1 MIGVVWY
8 YLTHPN
14 CPLPTP
20 YTIHTYIGGPNPAES
35 TSARPSLVTANASP
49 SMKKSATPAASP
61 IKNMKGS
68 DYNAL
73 IKAKN
78 VGSSTSF
85 KKKDYN
91 DLVKEKKAQA
101 KAAALAQQ

>member
-1 MIGVVWY
+1 
-8 YLTHPN
+8 
-14 CPLPTP
+14 
-20 YTIHTYIGGPNPAES
+20 
-35 TSARPSLVTANASP
+35 
-49 SMKKSATPAASP
+49 
-61 IKNMKGS
+61 MKGS

-85 KKKDYN
+85 KKKKDYN

>member
-1 MIGVVWY
+1 MILFGII
-8 YLTHPN
+8 
-14 CPLPTP
+14 LPILIAP
-20 YTIHTYIGGPNPAES
+20 FPHHILFIHIGGPNPAES

-49 SMKKSATPAASP
+49 SKKKSATPAASP

-78 VGSSTSF
+78 AGSSTSF
-85 KKKDYN
+85 KKKKDYN
-91 DLVKEKKAQA
+91 DLVKEKTAQA

>member
-1 MIGVVWY
+1 
-8 YLTHPN
+8 
-14 CPLPTP
+14 
-20 YTIHTYIGGPNPAES
+20 
-35 TSARPSLVTANASP
+35 
-49 SMKKSATPAASP
+49 
-61 IKNMKGS
+61 MKGS

-78 VGSSTSF
+78 AGSGTSF

>member
-1 MIGVVWY
+1 
-8 YLTHPN
+8 
-14 CPLPTP
+14 
-20 YTIHTYIGGPNPAES
+20 
-35 TSARPSLVTANASP
+35 
-49 SMKKSATPAASP
+49 
-61 IKNMKGS
+61 MKGS

-78 VGSSTSF
+78 AGSSTSF
-85 KKKDYN
+85 KKKKDYN

>member
-1 MIGVVWY
+1 
-8 YLTHPN
+8 
-14 CPLPTP
+14 
-20 YTIHTYIGGPNPAES
+20 
-35 TSARPSLVTANASP
+35 
-49 SMKKSATPAASP
+49 
-61 IKNMKGS
+61 MKGS

-78 VGSSTSF
+78 AGSNASF